1 MDIKRKKNL
10 PLRRLRLAAVTTVI
24 IAVVSGIGFGLSRL
38 KSAAPTVDRN
48 VTLTDVVKRGSM
60 LRQVRGIGALVPEDN
75 TVRQISSPNPGRV
88 ERINLR
94 PGATVHPQMTL
105 IELSNPEIEQAAI
118 DAELQLKAAES
129 EAASLRV
136 RLERERLDLQ
146 AAAATVQAGYTQAK
160 LRADAEERL
169 FKDGL
174 IADITRK
181 SSQATAEEFAARRD
195 IERQRLAGA
204 DESQHA
210 QIAAQQARLTQLRAL
225 YELRRRQVDAL
236 RITAG
241 AAGVLQQ
248 LSVEIGQQVT
258 PGTPIAKV
266 VDPTSLKA
274 QVRVAETQAKDIA
287 VGQRAVIDT
296 RNGTVDGA
304 VARIDPAVQNGTVAV
319 DIQITEPMPKGAR
332 PDLSVDGVIELE
344 RLENILYVNRPIQAQ
359 PNATI
364 GLFKLVEN
372 DTHAVRTAVKLGRT
386 SVNTIEVL
394 DGLQEGDK
402 VILSDMSAW
411 DAVDRIRLQ

>member
-1 MDIKRKKNL
+1 
-10 PLRRLRLAAVTTVI
+10 
-24 IAVVSGIGFGLSRL
+24 
-38 KSAAPTVDRN
+38 
-48 VTLTDVVKRGSM
+48 
-60 LRQVRGIGALVPEDN
+60 
-75 TVRQISSPNPGRV
+75 
-88 ERINLR
+88 
-94 PGATVHPQMTL
+94 MTL

-319 DIQITEPMPKGAR
+319 DIQITGPMPKGAR

-402 VILSDMSAW
+402 VVLSDMSAW

>member
-1 MDIKRKKNL
+1 MKPHQKRRPSYGHQTQKE
-10 PLRRLRLAAVTTVI
+10 
-24 IAVVSGIGFGLSRL
+24 SIGFGLSRL

-60 LRQVRGIGALVPEDN
+60 LRQVRGIGALVPEDDN
-75 TVRQISSPNPGRV
+75 IRQIPSLNAGRV
-88 ERINLR
+88 ERINVR

-105 IELSNPEIEQAAI
+105 VELSNPELEQSAI
-118 DAELQLKAAES
+118 DAELQLKAAEA
-129 EAASLRV
+129 ETASLRV

-160 LRADAEERL
+160 LRADAEEQL

-181 SSQATAEEFAARRD
+181 SSQATADELAARRD
-195 IERQRLAGA
+195 IERKRLAGA
-204 DESQHA
+204 DESQAA
-210 QIAAQQARLTQLRAL
+210 QVAAQQARVNQLRAL
-225 YELRRRQVDAL
+225 FELRRRQVDAL

-241 AAGVLQQ
+241 ADGVLQQ
-248 LSVEIGQQVT
+248 LSVEIGQQIT
-258 PGTPIAKV
+258 PGTLVAKV
-266 VDPTSLKA
+266 VDPTNLKA
-274 QVRVAETQAKDIA
+274 QVRIAETQAKDIA
-287 VGQRAVIDT
+287 IGQRAIVDT
-296 RNGTVDGA
+296 RNGTVEGA
-304 VARIDPAVQNGTVAV
+304 VARIDPAVQNGTVTV
-319 DIQITEPMPKGAR
+319 DIRLTGTTPKGAR

-372 DTHAVRTAVKLGRT
+372 DTHAVRMAVKLGRT
-386 SVNTIEVL
+386 SVNAIEVL

-402 VILSDMSAW
+402 VILSDMAAW